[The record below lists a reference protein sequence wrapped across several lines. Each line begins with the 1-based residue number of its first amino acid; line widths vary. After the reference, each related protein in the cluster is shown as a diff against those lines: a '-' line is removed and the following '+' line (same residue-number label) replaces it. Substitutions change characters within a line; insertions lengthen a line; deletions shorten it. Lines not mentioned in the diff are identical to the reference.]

1 MARRSRE
8 HRYEIPG
15 YDESR
20 PSREQRKQQHRAT
33 RHATHQLL
41 RTLDDPDA
49 VALPEVKRTRVPTTN
64 GAQES
69 ATDGHPEPAKRRFKV
84 WKTRFWKRRREYR
97 LQKAELDAQWPVIVP
112 EQLEE
117 DGSPPS

>member
-8 HRYEIPG
+8 HRHEIPG

-20 PSREQRKQQHRAT
+20 PSREQRKKQHRAT

-49 VALPEVKRTRVPTTN
+49 VALPEVKRTRVAPTN
-64 GAQES
+64 N
-69 ATDGHPEPAKRRFKV
+69 GHPEPEKRRFRV
-84 WKTRFWKRRREYR
+84 WKTRFWKRRGEYKMR
-97 LQKAELDAQWPVIVP
+97 KAELDARWPVIVS
-112 EQLEE
+112 EQLE
-117 DGSPPS
+117 DGGPPSS

>member
-20 PSREQRKQQHRAT
+20 PSREQRKKQHRAA

-49 VALPEVKRTRVPTTN
+49 VAFPEVKRTRVPSTN
-64 GAQES
+64 GGS
-69 ATDGHPEPAKRRFKV
+69 ASNDRTPVRPERRRFRV
-84 WKTRFWKRRREYR
+84 WKTRFWKRRRNYKLE
-97 LQKAELDAQWPVIVP
+97 KAELDAKWPVVTSD
-112 EQLEE
+112 QLE
-117 DGSPPS
+117 DDFPPSS

>member
-15 YDESR
+15 YDENR

-49 VALPEVKRTRVPTTN
+49 VALPEVKRTRVPVTN
-64 GAQES
+64 GS
-69 ATDGHPEPAKRRFKV
+69 HEPAPDGNPAPPKRRFKV
-84 WKTRFWKRRREYR
+84 WKTPFWKRRREYR

-117 DGSPPS
+117 GGPPAS